1 MLDKETEYP
10 LQVVQDSQMSAKDQ
24 GGFSE
29 TAVATLPAR
38 RRCSDNAVTHE
49 ADVSSHDDVTIAH
62 LHFSKVYCKGIQPHQ
77 LVKSGSQNWFN
88 DLKKTDK
95 PDPTYD
101 TNVER

>member
-10 LQVVQDSQMSAKDQ
+10 LQVVQERKMSAKDQ

-38 RRCSDNAVTHE
+38 WRCSDNAVTYE

-62 LHFSKVYCKGIQPHQ
+62 LHFSKGYCKGI
-77 LVKSGSQNWFN
+77 
-88 DLKKTDK
+88 
-95 PDPTYD
+95 
-101 TNVER
+101 